1 MCKTAKYIN
10 NYDVFLVGGSR
21 FIPNGSDRNEY
32 LQKGG
37 KVLVDLVEFWSTSDL
52 PFSISNELNT
62 SKIRPINV
70 RFTAAWEPGQSDVAI
85 SKQKRSQPMRRHV
98 KRTHVCFAYV
108 FSMAGDLK
116 VFFI

>member
-37 KVLVDLVEFWSTSDL
+37 KVLVDLVEFWSTSD
-52 PFSISNELNT
+52 F
-62 SKIRPINV
+62 
-70 RFTAAWEPGQSDVAI
+70 FDV
-85 SKQKRSQPMRRHV
+85 
-98 KRTHVCFAYV
+98 FD
-108 FSMAGDLK
+108 F
-116 VFFI
+116 

>member
-1 MCKTAKYIN
+1 MHKY
-10 NYDVFLVGGSR
+10 YDVLLIGGSR

-32 LQKGG
+32 LQKAG

-52 PFSISNELNT
+52 PFSISDELNM

-85 SKQKRSQPMRRHV
+85 SKQKRSQPMRNREHEINF
-98 KRTHVCFAYV
+98 KT
-108 FSMAGDLK
+108 DLSHLGNRNPYH
-116 VFFI
+116 IENLH